1 VGAMFIQKTS
11 LDLDKSK
18 SLLNF
23 NRGLALQGRNV
34 IQIEADKLQ
43 EIEYL
48 LSQSVQGLHHLFDN
62 EIIANILKTPTEDID
77 FFNIDNIKKVQGI
90 LSDFIAQKTMVEK
103 QRFLKNLDKKSYELL
118 VRTYFNIVDNAV
130 LESSKFKH

>member
-1 VGAMFIQKTS
+1 MFIQKTS

>member
-1 VGAMFIQKTS
+1 MGAMYIQKTS

-34 IQIEADKLQ
+34 IQIGADKLQ

-62 EIIANILKTPTEDID
+62 EVIAKILKTPTEDID

-90 LSDFIAQKTMVEK
+90 LSDFIAQKTIVEK